1 MAEIKKIRLDN
12 MPLDEN
18 SERFVQEIAEQS
30 GVEKIVI
37 FPDSFTKDKY
47 IKTGYKATIPS
58 SVAIATDFEHFYPQF
73 RSRGINCGM
82 SVAVLPI
89 EKDELTKGAFE
100 KIIKAFSYNLPYYA
114 AYALRIPLFSGKYD
128 LSFSELNSVF
138 VSGAKF
144 FATSR
149 GISEE
154 NLKAFE
160 FGGCVDTVKITEIK
174 RFLNQKWLKKR
185 TARLRN
191 SFGRY
196 FGGNHFFEAQ
206 YVDYLDNEASA
217 KFSIKEK
224 QVVIMLHAAGESLED
239 VISPD
244 LINKYVKTDKFK
256 FLPRSSGEYEIFSV
270 VHNMLMNYGYA
281 YRLASFAIINDV
293 IKSVFGKEKECR
305 LLIDKSHNHFMEEE
319 ISGSKKIIYRH
330 NAERLLPGEFG
341 IISGTYDHK
350 SYIAK
355 GMAGLEN
362 SLFSI
367 DHGIGKILDYGAKK
381 DNNDKRAVNL
391 YRIKKGLNLKGF
403 LKKKEILE
411 TENEVLEQYFQV
423 MEKENIIKPV
433 VSLRPLFNMKFSK

>member
-1 MAEIKKIRLDN
+1 MTEIKKIRLDG

-18 SERFVQEIAEQS
+18 SERFAREIAEQP

-47 IKTGYKATIPS
+47 IKAGYKATIPS
-58 SVAIATDFEHFYPQF
+58 SVAIATDLEHFYPQF

-82 SVAVLPI
+82 AAVVLPI
-89 EKDELTKGAFE
+89 GKDELTKDSFE
-100 KIIKAFSYNLPYYA
+100 KIIKAFSYSLPYYA
-114 AYALRIPLFSGKYD
+114 AYALRMPLFSGKYD
-128 LSFSELNSVF
+128 LSFSELDSVF
-138 VSGAKF
+138 VAGAKF
-144 FATSR
+144 FTAR
-149 GISEE
+149 FGISEE

-160 FGGCVDTVKITEIK
+160 FGGCIDVAKTAETKK
-174 RFLNQKWLKKR
+174 FLNQKWLKRR

-206 YVDYLDNEASA
+206 YVDYLDNEAIV

-224 QVVIMLHAAGESLED
+224 QVVIMIHAAGESLED
-239 VISPD
+239 AISPD

-256 FLPRSSGEYEIFSV
+256 FMPRSSEEYEIFSV
-270 VHNMLMNYGYA
+270 AHNMLMNYGYA
-281 YRLASFAIINDV
+281 YRLASFAIINDAV
-293 IKSVFGKEKECR
+293 KNIFGKEKECR

-319 ISGSKKIIYRH
+319 ISGAKKIIYRH
-330 NAERLLPGEFG
+330 NAERLVPGEFG
-341 IISGTYDHK
+341 IISGAHDHK

-355 GMAGLEN
+355 GMIGLEN

-367 DHGIGKILDYGAKK
+367 DHGIGKILDCGAKK
-381 DNNDKRAVNL
+381 DNNDKRAINL

-403 LKKKEILE
+403 LKKKEIFE
-411 TENEVLEQYFQV
+411 TENEAPEQYFKV
-423 MEKENIIKPV
+423 MEKENILKPV
-433 VSLRPLFNMKFSK
+433 VSLRPIFNMKFSK